1 VTPFNPG
8 ERASRRLRREG
19 RDFRGLGVG
28 SLLLTL
34 RGVFIKTFSAGCGT
48 KHGSCKAKSAF
59 RRT

>member
-1 VTPFNPG
+1 MRAFSNEEIQVTPFNPG

-34 RGVFIKTFSAGCGT
+34 RGVLIETFSESYGT
-48 KHGSCKAKSAF
+48 
-59 RRT
+59 